1 MDHGFYMDHFTA
13 GSLQTT
19 LTIADYFSKLAVVLM
34 GSQGK
39 RDNLNFFHRPD
50 KAFL

>member
-1 MDHGFYMDHFTA
+1 MDHGFYMDHFT

-19 LTIADYFSKLAVVLM
+19 LTIADYFSKLAVVHM
-34 GSQGK
+34 GSQRK
-39 RDNLNFFHRPD
+39 RDNLNFFYRPD